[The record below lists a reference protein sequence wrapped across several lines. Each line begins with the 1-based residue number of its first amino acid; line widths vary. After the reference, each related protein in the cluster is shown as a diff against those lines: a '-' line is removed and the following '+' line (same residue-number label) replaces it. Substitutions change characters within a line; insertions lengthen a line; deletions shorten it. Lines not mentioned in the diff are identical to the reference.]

1 MVAFPG
7 TQGVLDPS
15 SCLLLLCLTSV
26 LYAVVTAA
34 VRPEEN
40 MLTRISAMG
49 PLPKGST
56 GKLHFQISEAP
67 SGG

>member
-7 TQGVLDPS
+7 AQGVLDPS

-26 LYAVVTAA
+26 LYSVVTAA
-34 VRPEEN
+34 LRPEEN
-40 MLTRISAMG
+40 VLTGTSAMG
-49 PLPKGST
+49 KLPKGST
-56 GKLHFQISEAP
+56 DKLHFQTSEAP